1 MWIAIEVSADL
12 FQSILAIYFM
22 NKTCNL
28 RDHLFRFDC
37 LFTILTGMTIYFT
50 SAFELYY
57 LDILNDL
64 FPLLYAICF
73 TQNRKISCVFWAF
86 VSAIIV
92 AVEAAISSTLII
104 HLTGQPWEMLL
115 KQNNARI
122 SFIISGNV
130 LLMILYV
137 TVGNLASKNRS
148 LSMAAMICFIA
159 SIVVQFAAAECFFF
173 INTITTEDILPVL
186 GSIGML
192 ISLIFT
198 VVLYE
203 IMMRQSEKQKELE
216 LSYQTALLISSH
228 QDELK
233 SIYASMLSVQHDL
246 RHRIKAAEEILSH
259 QDASSYNEAISLLKG
274 TDVLQRHI
282 TGCTSVDAVLASKS
296 AVIDENHIRLRFY
309 PIPLGQLPLPET
321 KFAVLLSNILDNAI
335 EGVMRLPEISESRE
349 IELIFSRNWD
359 MFSIICKN
367 DADIST
373 IVRKNNQFISSKTHP
388 NLHGY
393 GTKSMQRTV
402 EEAGGLIE
410 YEIEDNKFVVN
421 ILLPM
426 EETEC

>member
-1 MWIAIEVSADL
+1 M
-12 FQSILAIYFM
+12 
-22 NKTCNL
+22 
-28 RDHLFRFDC
+28 
-37 LFTILTGMTIYFT
+37 
-50 SAFELYY
+50 
-57 LDILNDL
+57 
-64 FPLLYAICF
+64 
-73 TQNRKISCVFWAF
+73 
-86 VSAIIV
+86 
-92 AVEAAISSTLII
+92 
-104 HLTGQPWEMLL
+104 
-115 KQNNARI
+115 
-122 SFIISGNV
+122 
-130 LLMILYV
+130 
-137 TVGNLASKNRS
+137 
-148 LSMAAMICFIA
+148 
-159 SIVVQFAAAECFFF
+159 
-173 INTITTEDILPVL
+173 
-186 GSIGML
+186 
-192 ISLIFT
+192 
-198 VVLYE
+198 
-203 IMMRQSEKQKELE
+203 
-216 LSYQTALLISSH
+216 
-228 QDELK
+228 
-233 SIYASMLSVQHDL
+233 
-246 RHRIKAAEEILSH
+246 
-259 QDASSYNEAISLLKG
+259 
-274 TDVLQRHI
+274 
-282 TGCTSVDAVLASKS
+282 LASKS